1 MWAEWGKTTLQP
13 SFVGP
18 VWFPLLLGRA
28 GPGDPAWDKARAGF
42 ETRLDILEA
51 QLGRQPL
58 GNGGRLH
65 PRRHRDRPPA
75 LPLLHHRHGPPRP
88 PDAGRLLPAPD
99 RAPGLREPRH
109 GPLRRA
115 QGLPALMQADY
126 VIVGSGSA
134 GSAVAYRLSE
144 AGHSVA
150 VIEHGGSDWGPFIQ
164 MPAALSYPM
173 NMARYDW
180 GFRTEPEP
188 HLGGRSL
195 ATPRGKVLGGSS
207 SINGMVYVRGHPKD
221 FDHWA
226 EAGADGWSFADVL
239 PYFQRMEHWHGG
251 ALRLARPRRPA
262 ARHPRPAP
270 QPALPLLRRGRRPG
284 RLRAH
289 LRLQRPEAGGLR
301 PDGADGLA
309 RPPLVRRQRLPAP
322 GDRPR
327 QRRHRLR
334 PRRPRRHR
342 AKAAPPASRSSA
354 PRAARPS
361 GPAARSSS
369 RPPRSTPRS
378 C

>member
-1 MWAEWGKTTLQP
+1 MVP
-13 SFVGP
+13 YDV
-18 VWFPLLLGRA
+18 
-28 GPGDPAWDKARAGF
+28 
-42 ETRLDILEA
+42 
-51 QLGRQPL
+51 
-58 GNGGRLH
+58 
-65 PRRHRDRPPA
+65 
-75 LPLLHHRHGPPRP
+75 
-88 PDAGRLLPAPD
+88 
-99 RAPGLREPRH
+99 
-109 GPLRRA
+109 A

-134 GSAVAYRLSE
+134 GSAARLPALGE

-207 SINGMVYVRGHPKD
+207 SINGMVYVRGHPQRLRPLGRGGRRRLVLRRRRSPTSSA
-221 FDHWA
+221 WRTGTA
-226 EAGADGWSFADVL
+226 APPTGAA
-239 PYFQRMEHWHGG
+239 
-251 ALRLARPRRPA
+251 RRPA

-361 GPAARSSS
+361 APAARSSS
-369 RPPRSTPRS
+369 PPPRSTPRS
-378 C
+378 S